1 MRTMRTTGPVL
12 AVAAWSALCFWA
24 GLTSAREPA
33 LKVDVLLST
42 SKTVIGEPLRYPR
55 EKPAKVTA
63 AIVTVP
69 TGATTGWHSH
79 GVPLFAYILE
89 GELKVDY
96 GPQGERVY
104 KKGDALIEA
113 VNLPHDGTNTGSLPA
128 KVLAVFIGAE
138 GLKNTFKTPAPD
150 RH

>member
-1 MRTMRTTGPVL
+1 MRIVRTTGPML
-12 AVAAWSALCFWA
+12 AVAALSALCFWA

-42 SKTVIGEPLRYPR
+42 SKTVIGEPLRYPTQT
-55 EKPAKVTA
+55 PAKVTA

-69 TGATTGWHSH
+69 AGATTGWHSH

-96 GPQGERVY
+96 GPDGERVY

-113 VNLPHDGTNTGSLPA
+113 VNLPHNGTNTGSAPA

-138 GLKNTFKTPAPD
+138 GLENTFKTPPPA